1 MPILTAENIA
11 SRDRK
16 SAEIFHRV
24 FAPLY
29 RNTLI
34 PLFMCLQN
42 PNKVTLGICNTRGLS
57 DGLTICIFL
66 LLYEET
72 KSPAKIQNLLVS

>member
-24 FAPLY
+24 LAPLSS
-29 RNTLI
+29 NTLI
-34 PLFMCLQN
+34 PLFMGLQN
-42 PNKVTLGICNTRGLS
+42 TNKVILGICNTRGLYE
-57 DGLTICIFL
+57 DLTICIFL